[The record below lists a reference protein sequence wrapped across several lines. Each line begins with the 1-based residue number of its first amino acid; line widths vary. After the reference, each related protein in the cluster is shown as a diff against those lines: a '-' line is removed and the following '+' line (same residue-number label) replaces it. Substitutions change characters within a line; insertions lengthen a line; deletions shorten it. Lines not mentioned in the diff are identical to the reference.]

1 MLSIFVIIA
10 LLVVQ
15 VYSFGATI
23 GLRRAS
29 RAGSLSMMSTGGKL
43 DMLGLIPLCLEASST
58 TTTSNDPTAGMS
70 PDEITN
76 YISNVGG
83 GMCGYPEAVRTGVG
97 LGLNLS
103 LFVFGVLT
111 VGYLVLGLWNFALEQ
126 SVDSYI
132 KKLPNGQAL
141 LDAANKED
149 VRQGALFNTAQST
162 SYSASA
168 AFDMDPLK
176 ASQQVVIE
184 DDREVMLGGGGDE
197 PTGPAFQ
204 NDGNYDGTSPVGKSR
219 AERRM
224 QSRLKKG
231 EKG

>member
-97 LGLNLS
+97 LGEPGI
-103 LFVFGVLT
+103 VFGVLT
-111 VGYLVLGLWNFALEQ
+111 VGYLVLGLWNL
-126 SVDSYI
+126 
-132 KKLPNGQAL
+132 
-141 LDAANKED
+141 
-149 VRQGALFNTAQST
+149 R
-162 SYSASA
+162 
-168 AFDMDPLK
+168 
-176 ASQQVVIE
+176 
-184 DDREVMLGGGGDE
+184 
-197 PTGPAFQ
+197 
-204 NDGNYDGTSPVGKSR
+204 
-219 AERRM
+219 
-224 QSRLKKG
+224 
-231 EKG
+231 